1 MDGKTARLFTE
12 RLIHAVSKADVL
24 NRKLTYDFIMAGA
37 EEFTSRVSCIRET
50 QSITTVADQANYDLN
65 GDYFRMYL
73 KTGQRRGGN
82 FFIKYNDGTTDYFI
96 QFKSYQRVI
105 YDNEITSVT
114 IPSNFTIH
122 EKTSLGSQVTGTT
135 TSAGTQS
142 GGQFF
147 TMDLWGD

>member
-1 MDGKTARLFTE
+1 
-12 RLIHAVSKADVL
+12 
-24 NRKLTYDFIMAGA
+24 MAGA
-37 EEFTSRVSCIRET
+37 EEFVSRVACIRET
-50 QSITTVADQANYDLN
+50 QSITTVASTADYDLN

-105 YDNEITSVT
+105 YDNETTAVT

-122 EKTSLGSQVTGTT
+122 EKTALGSQVTGTT
-135 TSAGTQS
+135 TSAGAESDDPFMSKTS
-142 GGQFF
+142 
-147 TMDLWGD
+147 